1 MRDMAHGHVTVHGQR
16 RGDAAVAGAGQF
28 FAQHHRSERTH
39 AAAAVLHRVSHAQE
53 AELAEVAEQ
62 LARDLACLL
71 PGVGVRDDALLD
83 ETPNLAAHHAQFVA
97 EEIGFQEFEVGHVR
111 SRVDPAQSGP
121 LRFLL
126 IRRVGLF

>member
-53 AELAEVAEQ
+53 AELAEVAEE
-62 LARDLACLL
+62 LARDLARGL
-71 PGVGVRDDALLD
+71 PSLAERHDALLD
-83 ETPNLAAHHAQFVA
+83 EAAHLLAHHAQFVA
-97 EEIGFQEFEVGHVR
+97 EDVRFLEFEFGH
-111 SRVDPAQSGP
+111 GC
-121 LRFLL
+121 LL
-126 IRRVGLF
+126 